1 MMAGDT
7 NDLQVA
13 TRDVYEIEIHI
24 FIYGPNSSGWNID
37 VFLQLLIGKLKQ
49 LWSSRALTYDVSRK
63 QNFLMKVA
71 LMLIIN
77 DFPAYEMVS
86 D

>member
-1 MMAGDT
+1 M
-7 NDLQVA
+7 
-13 TRDVYEIEIHI
+13 IIP
-24 FIYGPNSSGWNID
+24 GPNSLGWNID
-37 VFLQLLIGKLKQ
+37 VFLQLLISKLKQ
-49 LWSSRALTYDVSRK
+49 LCSSGALTYYVSRK

-71 LMLIIN
+71 LMSIIN

>member
-1 MMAGDT
+1 M
-7 NDLQVA
+7 
-13 TRDVYEIEIHI
+13 IIP
-24 FIYGPNSSGWNID
+24 GPNSLGWNID
-37 VFLQLLIGKLKQ
+37 FFLQLLISKLKQ
-49 LWSSRALTYDVSRK
+49 LCSSRALTYYVSRK

-71 LMLIIN
+71 LMSIIN